1 MRFPGTFE
9 SADIFPVFPDTLT
22 MMDDYSL
29 GFERETPVDGF
40 PLYGGKAKY
49 NNKIYLSNEG
59 LKGDGKLEYLT
70 SITKSNE
77 IYFFP
82 DSISFLFTQE
92 FVLNKVTDGIEF
104 PSEKIQKLLDYMN
117 HIMKDI
123 DS

>member
-29 GFERETPVDGF
+29 GFERETPVEGF

-59 LKGDGKLEYLT
+59 LIGDGVLEYLT
-70 SITKSNE
+70 SSTKSNE

-82 DSISFLFTQE
+82 DSTAIYTRICIKSGNE
-92 FVLNKVTDGIEF
+92 GIEF
-104 PSEKIQKLLDYMN
+104 PPVKNSETFGLYEPYNEKYRFIN
-117 HIMKDI
+117 
-123 DS
+123 

>member
-1 MRFPGTFE
+1 MEEYIIEKGFSFHLDTFEIDSLESFSGKGLRFPGTFE

-29 GFERETPVDGF
+29 GFERETPVEGF

-59 LKGDGKLEYLT
+59 LIGDGVLEYLT
-70 SITKSNE
+70 STTKSNE

-82 DSISFLFTQE
+82 DSIALFTQE
-92 FVLNKVTDGIEF
+92 FVLKR
-104 PSEKIQKLLDYMN
+104 
-117 HIMKDI
+117 
-123 DS
+123 